1 MITTSH
7 FPRFR
12 FALICALAVGAL
24 VWAVTSAL
32 NPSEPIGREFEFPPD
47 ARWIRV
53 QDDTQRTGCFQRE
66 FFLASEVRH
75 AWVCIASEGGF
86 ELVINGNPVGALS
99 YWRATRPYQN
109 GLTEAGQRVV
119 ASRPA
124 VAFNFPREYQW
135 TGHENHRSPIYF
147 DIRSY
152 LDPGQNSIAIETEG
166 RWTGVAFCLTGEI
179 ELEDGS
185 QISLR
190 SNETWKGEPVPKGMG
205 QRDWLTKGANLNHWQ
220 QAITGRRFSGT
231 PLTFVP
237 NGLFENK
244 FTGQW
249 MVAEALEKEQA
260 APAGQDFV
268 YHWTQEKEVA
278 SAFVRVASRAPYML
292 LVNGTAIR
300 PPTMAK
306 RGLGDG
312 GWMVGWNGRRPLEV
326 LPTLL
331 DPDETGD
338 AFIGYRF
345 ENPSHGD
352 PTINDFRRYENT
364 LNRTRERETATTAGE
379 LLDDGGDP
387 DDPKAGNPDPYGVL
401 EEGEWR
407 APPEVT
413 RERGQEDYHGYGIG
427 SVLREG
433 TNEIR
438 VRLLEEPDLGY
449 RRSRSVAVAVDGQV
463 TAHDGS
469 VTNIRSDSSWISE
482 WKEKVF
488 PLVLGRNTARPGT
501 NFPRLQFIG
510 EQRAGESNGTKSLLV
525 VAFALPVFLFFSRK
539 AGRAQKAQKTQ
550 KAQKRIECF
559 AVGFLVTMALIV
571 LLKFSFFERSEY
583 LWFRNEWWTWA
594 LLLIS
599 LLGGGLLAFCGPTKS
614 EKLERKF
621 SSPAWLT
628 LTLLLVICLIPRAY
642 RMMEQPID
650 DDEYASIQA
659 VVSITETG
667 LPEIG
672 EGIWYSRSPGYH
684 YLAGLFAK
692 VFGTNLWVLRMLT
705 VLTSL
710 ATGWVVWRMAHTYFH
725 SRWIA
730 VIATFFFALH
740 PFLIFTG
747 HIARFYQQQQL
758 FLLLLIDFFIRGFIV
773 ANDARWRVWAI
784 FCFGLAVLSQE
795 ISISFVPI
803 LVVLYVLF
811 GKDVNWKWEV
821 KAVLALMVT
830 GGAIAIDIVLFQMK
844 CMTRP
849 VGVSPNVE
857 ATIAPNFWEL
867 GNLLALFIGYSRLHV
882 ALSVFWLVSL
892 FYSLRSGYRR
902 LIVLHV
908 TLLSGVLFL
917 NLLITSP
924 SFRYQYTLI
933 ALWVLLGCHG
943 LWIFFQYLGRWT
955 GNPRGAHLLRSMAVV
970 VIFLSWS
977 PWRIPGSYQEK
988 ILGDPISGLRYVKA
1002 HLREGDKVM
1011 ITEPHP
1017 HAAKMEVGQADYD
1030 LAVPILYDFTYSDN
1044 GLLRDRNGDAE
1055 VINRVA
1061 GLQQVFA
1068 QDERVWILLN
1078 REKFRSRKRNLRWE
1092 YPSAREEL
1100 YIREN
1105 CRLVYRS
1112 YLWHVYLW
1120 DRSNGKYNAFR
1131 KDPGGWSE

>member
-1 MITTSH
+1 MRKPSIA
-7 FPRFR
+7 RLR
-12 FALICALAVGAL
+12 FALACAFAIGGLWWIIGTAL
-24 VWAVTSAL
+24 S
-32 NPSEPIGREFEFPPD
+32 PSEPLGRTFEFPQD
-47 ARWIRV
+47 AKWIRV
-53 QDDTQRTGCFQRE
+53 QDDTQRTGCFRQN
-66 FFLASEVRH
+66 FSLTAEVEH
-75 AWVCIASEGGF
+75 AWLTIASEGGF
-86 ELVINGNPVGALS
+86 EVLINGNPIGALS

-109 GLTEAGQRVV
+109 GLTESGQRSVT
-119 ASRPA
+119 SSPA
-124 VAFNFPREYQW
+124 VAYNFPREYQW
-135 TGHENHRSPIYF
+135 TGHANHRSPIYF
-147 DIRSY
+147 DIRPF
-152 LDPGQNSIAIETEG
+152 LDPGENCIAVETEG

-179 ELEDGS
+179 KLENGEHV
-185 QISLR
+185 SLR
-190 SNETWKGEPVPKGMG
+190 SNETWKGEPVPKGLG
-205 QRDWLTKGANLNHWQ
+205 QRQWPNKDADVSHWDN
-220 QAITGRRFSGT
+220 AIAGRRFSGS
-231 PLTFVP
+231 PITFVP
-237 NGLFENK
+237 KGLFEEK
-244 FTGQW
+244 FSGQW
-249 MVAEALEKEQA
+249 MIANALQNKQGA
-260 APAGQDFV
+260 TSGQDFV
-268 YHWTQEKEVA
+268 YHWDQPDSVA
-278 SAFVRVASRAPYML
+278 DAFVRVASRAPYML
-292 LVNGTAIR
+292 YVNDVPIQ
-300 PPTMAK
+300 PPSLEK
-306 RGLGDG
+306 RGLGSG
-312 GWMVGWNGRRPLEV
+312 GWMVGWSGRRPLAV
-326 LPTLL
+326 TPTLL

-338 AFIGYRF
+338 AFVGNRF
-345 ENPSHGD
+345 ENPAHGD

-364 LNRTRERETATTAGE
+364 LNRTQERETATTAGE

-401 EEGEWR
+401 EEGWWR
-407 APPEVT
+407 IPPEIL
-413 RERGQEDYHGYGIG
+413 RERGQEDFHGYGIQP
-427 SVLREG
+427 VLKKGR
-433 TNEIR
+433 NEIR
-438 VRLLEEPDLGY
+438 VRLLQEPHPGY
-449 RRSRSVAVAVDGQV
+449 SRSRPVAVALDASIQSHSGRETRIQSN
-463 TAHDGS
+463 GS
-469 VTNIRSDSSWISE
+469 WQTE
-482 WKEKVF
+482 WKDEQF
-488 PLVLGRNTARPGT
+488 PLILGNNTARPGT
-501 NFPRLQFIG
+501 NFPLLTYIG
-510 EQRAGESNGTKSLLV
+510 EQRSTHSWKKQALFLALLLTPILFLLPHKLQSRT
-525 VAFALPVFLFFSRK
+525 AERFA
-539 AGRAQKAQKTQ
+539 
-550 KAQKRIECF
+550 I
-559 AVGFLVTMALIV
+559 GFLTLLALAV
-571 LLKFSFFERSEY
+571 FLKFSFLERSEY
-583 LWFRNEWWTWA
+583 LFFRTGWWA
-594 LLLIS
+594 LLVLAIS
-599 LLGGGLLAFCGPTKS
+599 LFGGTILAFWKTPKAAP
-614 EKLERKF
+614 KF
-621 SSPAWLT
+621 TIPAWLT
-628 LTLLLVICLIPRAY
+628 LTFLLVLCLIPRAY

-672 EGIWYSRSPGYH
+672 DGIWYSRSPGYH

-692 VFGTNLWVLRMLT
+692 VFGANLWVLRMLT

-710 ATGWVVWRMAHTYFH
+710 ATGWVVWRMAHTYCH
-725 SRWIA
+725 SRWVA
-730 VIATFFFALH
+730 VAATFFFAVH

-773 ANDARWRVWAI
+773 ANNPRWRVWAI

-830 GGAIAIDIVLFQMK
+830 GAAIAIDILLFQMK

-849 VGVSPNVE
+849 VGISPNVE

-867 GNLLALFIGYSRLHV
+867 GNLFALFIGYSRLHI

-892 FYSLRSGYRR
+892 IYALRAGYRR

-908 TLLSGVLFL
+908 SLLAGVLFL

-943 LWIFFQYLGRWT
+943 MWVFFEYLKRWT
-955 GNPRGAHLLRSMAVV
+955 GNQRGAHLLRNIALLVV
-970 VIFLSWS
+970 LLSWS
-977 PWRIPGSYQEK
+977 PWRILGSYEEK

-1002 HLREGDKVM
+1002 NLRDGDKVM

-1061 GLQQVFA
+1061 GLQEVFA

-1105 CRLVYRS
+1105 CQLVYRS

-1120 DRSNGKYNAFR
+1120 DRNDGKFKAFR